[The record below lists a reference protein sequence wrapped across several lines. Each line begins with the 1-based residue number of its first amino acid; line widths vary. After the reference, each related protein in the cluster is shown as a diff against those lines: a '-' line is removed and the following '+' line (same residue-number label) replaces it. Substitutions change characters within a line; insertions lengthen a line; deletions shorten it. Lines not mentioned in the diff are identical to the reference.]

1 MLNIPSSCKVTLTS
15 EKANTI
21 IERLGGGSTLKG
33 MEFMQTAWENQC
45 DSEAFFDCFYTE
57 ANAYNV
63 VLNELEKM
71 FG

>member
-1 MLNIPSSCKVTLTS
+1 MFNIPSRNAVTMTS

-21 IERLGGGSTLKG
+21 IERLGGGSLLEG
-33 MEFMQTAWENQC
+33 MEFMNKAWDNQC

-57 ANAYNV
+57 VNAYNV
-63 VLNELEKM
+63 VFTELKKM

>member
-1 MLNIPSSCKVTLTS
+1 MFNIPSRNAVTMTS

-21 IERLGGGSTLKG
+21 IERLGGGSLLEG
-33 MEFMQTAWENQC
+33 MEFMNTAWDNQC

-63 VLNELEKM
+63 VFTELKKM

>member
-1 MLNIPSSCKVTLTS
+1 MFNIPSRNAVTMTS

-21 IERLGGGSTLKG
+21 IERLGGGSLLEG
-33 MEFMQTAWENQC
+33 MEFMNKAWDNQC

-63 VLNELEKM
+63 VFTELKKM

>member
-1 MLNIPSSCKVTLTS
+1 MFNISSENKVTMTS

-21 IERLGGGSTLKG
+21 IERLGGGSLLNG
-33 MEFMQTAWENQC
+33 MEFMNTAWEHTS
-45 DSEAFFDCFYTE
+45 DSDAFFDCFYTE

-63 VLNELEKM
+63 VFVELEKV